1 MTRIGRRRRGTPGTS
16 GLSRKVAALLAPW
29 KWTLAAVAIFV
40 VASALA
46 ALVPAFVVRHVIN
59 VDLVPHRTA
68 GLVFAAGLYVGALA
82 FEALFTFAYAYLG
95 GRVSQSAVAALRV
108 RLFDHA
114 TALPVSY
121 FDHTPIGD
129 VISRATADVETI
141 DELFTDGVAT
151 LLGQLVP
158 VFVTAAAMIAL
169 SPVLAAVAAVVLPPL
184 LIVVRFLQVRVREAQ
199 RANRLAVGRVNVE
212 LAEVVGGAETV
223 RAFGR
228 QHAFV
233 SRFRTAL
240 TRTLLAQRT
249 SFKYNALFAP
259 VSALLSSIVI
269 ALLLWVGAGHTL
281 VGAGVNL
288 GTLTAFVLLFQSFFA
303 PIVALGD
310 QWQSIQAAVAGAE
323 RVFEL
328 LDMPT
333 EEKPSLGH
341 PDLETGTAAGR
352 GVELSGVG
360 FAYTSGRAALAEVS
374 FAIEPGEHLAL
385 VGRTGAGKSTIV
397 ALAGGLYAPHSGT
410 VRLAGLDPHKMA
422 DDERRRLVG
431 VVPQTLQLFSGTLRD
446 NLSFFDPRV
455 PDDAIWDALRI
466 AGVVRL
472 VDSLPGRLDVLIAG
486 QGGGRGATLSAG
498 QRQLLALARALV
510 PRPAVLLLDE
520 ATAVVDAASDA
531 AFRAALR
538 QTALRRGCAVLTVAH
553 RIATA
558 RSADRVVVLE
568 DGRVVEIGTPAGLM
582 EGGGRFAAFAA
593 LEAAGWD
600 WQAPLAAGADATV
613 SSAGRDASPSAD

>member
-1 MTRIGRRRRGTPGTS
+1 
-16 GLSRKVAALLAPW
+16 
-29 KWTLAAVAIFV
+29 
-40 VASALA
+40 
-46 ALVPAFVVRHVIN
+46 
-59 VDLVPHRTA
+59 
-68 GLVFAAGLYVGALA
+68 
-82 FEALFTFAYAYLG
+82 
-95 GRVSQSAVAALRV
+95 
-108 RLFDHA
+108 
-114 TALPVSY
+114 
-121 FDHTPIGD
+121 
-129 VISRATADVETI
+129 
-141 DELFTDGVAT
+141 
-151 LLGQLVP
+151 
-158 VFVTAAAMIAL
+158 
-169 SPVLAAVAAVVLPPL
+169 
-184 LIVVRFLQVRVREAQ
+184 
-199 RANRLAVGRVNVE
+199 
-212 LAEVVGGAETV
+212 
-223 RAFGR
+223 
-228 QHAFV
+228 
-233 SRFRTAL
+233 
-240 TRTLLAQRT
+240 
-249 SFKYNALFAP
+249 
-259 VSALLSSIVI
+259 
-269 ALLLWVGAGHTL
+269 
-281 VGAGVNL
+281 VNL

-323 RVFEL
+323 RVFDL

-341 PDLETGTAAGR
+341 PDSEKDRVAGR
-352 GVELSGVG
+352 GVELSGIG

-397 ALAGGLYAPHSGT
+397 ALAGGLYAPHSGA
-410 VRLAGLDPHKMA
+410 VRLAGLDPHTMA

-446 NLSFFDPRV
+446 NLSFFDPTV

-472 VDSLPGRLDVLIAG
+472 VDSLPGRLDVMIAG
-486 QGGGRGATLSAG
+486 QGGGRGARLSAG

-510 PRPAVLLLDE
+510 PRPAVLVLDE

-568 DGRVVEIGTPAGLM
+568 GGRVVEIGTPAGLM

-613 SSAGRDASPSAD
+613 SSAGRDAPPSAD